1 MSQWI
6 NKQFKNNATTPII
19 VQVSA
24 LADGLPFA
32 PIQLSDRIT
41 QIIATGGTLTHTDD
55 GRAEAHRMRRWIE
68 THFIGKSAAEFYA
81 HNGTVPSAEEMDE
94 AHMAKK
100 RIDLPQVN
108 IVQTIDFSPEAIAD
122 AMKGTPGLIE
132 RIMRRDFSKGSTQ
145 TTKGAASD
153 RKEARAVTVGHPGYE
168 FAPKVGTYWQDRNRP
183 ARFFMVVSTHEC
195 EGHSHVRML
204 RVDNG
209 RGGEYEW
216 MFTTASA
223 WNDLFA
229 PTTAG
234 AVPGSPYAQMAAELY
249 DVSFK
254 PARERRVGM
263 PPELGMGYGETTH
276 PADILEMLTGA
287 KVPEAMRKILDS
299 VVFEGDEQPPAA
311 GERYFSVISGSTYT
325 VIDARRKQDS
335 TDYYVTMERDGD
347 KHRTKFTYRDHA
359 TWLSAWRPVDDEG
372 NARKTVEVELR
383 LDTKDASEALR
394 SVGEQAHAAAEA
406 VMDFREANAE
416 RQLNVIYRELDRKVP
431 GWRNMGAHYENID
444 DVGLALR
451 AIRSINKHMRNY
463 QQIAETSTNEVA
475 KLSDKNREL
484 SSLLGARTRE
494 VDKLKQERG
503 GAWDAAR
510 VRREQDTMREL
521 LRHYALLFVRHHSK
535 TKLKKLLAT
544 LDADTLAGLPQ
555 EHFMLL
561 VTKCEAYSASVDN
574 DEED

>member
-1 MSQWI
+1 MSHHI
-6 NKQFKNNATTPII
+6 EKQFRNTATTPMI
-19 VQVSA
+19 VSVAACIDDNGIVREIHS
-24 LADGLPFA
+24 
-32 PIQLSDRIT
+32 
-41 QIIATGGTLTHTDD
+41 TGGVVGNTDD
-55 GRAEAHRMRRWIE
+55 QRAEQQRMHRWIRE
-68 THFIGKSAAEFYA
+68 TFIGQHSFFFNA
-81 HNGTVPSAEEMDE
+81 HDGTVFSAEKPHRREYPFSQQPE
-94 AHMAKK
+94 IH
-100 RIDLPQVN
+100 IIN
-108 IVQTIDFSPEAIAD
+108 TIDFSPEATAE
-122 AMKGTPGLIE
+122 AMKGMPGLIE
-132 RIMRRDFSKGSTQ
+132 RIMRRDFSKTQ

-234 AVPGSPYAQMAAELY
+234 AVPGNPYAQMAAELH

-254 PARERRVGM
+254 PARSRRVGM
-263 PPELGMGYGETTH
+263 PPELGMGYGLIESLFRDFIENVEFDGT
-276 PADILEMLTGA
+276 
-287 KVPEAMRKILDS
+287 
-299 VVFEGDEQPPAA
+299 EQPPAA
-311 GERYFSVISGSTYT
+311 GERYFSVISGGTYT
-325 VIDARRKQDS
+325 VIDARRKPDS

-347 KHRTKFTYRDHA
+347 GHRTKFTYRDHA
-359 TWLSAWRPVDDEG
+359 TWLATWRPADDEG
-372 NARKTVEVELR
+372 EAREVVEVELR

-394 SVGEQAHAAAEA
+394 NVGEQAHAAAEA
-406 VMDFREANAE
+406 MMDFREVNAE

-463 QQIAETSTNEVA
+463 QQIAETSTNEVG

-484 SSLLGARTRE
+484 SSLLGVRTRE

-510 VRREQDTMREL
+510 VRREQDTMREMM
-521 LRHYALLFVRHHSK
+521 RHYALLFARHHGK
-535 TKLKKLLAT
+535 AALKEALAT
-544 LDADTLAGLPQ
+544 LDADTLLGLPH

-561 VTKCEAYSASVDN
+561 VTKCEAHSAR
-574 DEED
+574 EEV

>member
-1 MSQWI
+1 MSRHTE
-6 NKQFKNNATTPII
+6 KQFTNDATTPMI
-19 VQVSA
+19 VSVAACIDDNGIVRDMHAAGGIVGQN
-24 LADGLPFA
+24 D
-32 PIQLSDRIT
+32 IQ
-41 QIIATGGTLTHTDD
+41 
-55 GRAEAHRMRRWIE
+55 RAEAQRMHRWIRN
-68 THFIGKSAAEFYA
+68 TFVGQHEFFFNA
-81 HNGTVPSAEEMDE
+81 HNGKVPAPSFAENPSAPEI
-94 AHMAKK
+94 H
-100 RIDLPQVN
+100 IIN
-108 IVQTIDFSPEAIAD
+108 TIDFSPDAIAE
-122 AMKGTPGLIE
+122 AMKGTPSLIE

-153 RKEARAVTVGHPGYE
+153 RKEARAVTVGHPDYE

-234 AVPGSPYAQMAAELY
+234 AVPGSPYAQMAAELH

-263 PPELGMGYGETTH
+263 PPELGMGYGLIESLFR
-276 PADILEMLTGA
+276 DFIEN
-287 KVPEAMRKILDS
+287 VPFDGS
-299 VVFEGDEQPPAA
+299 EQPPAA
-311 GERYFSVISGSTYT
+311 GERYFSVISGGTYT

-347 KHRTKFTYRDHA
+347 GHRTKFTYRNHA
-359 TWLSAWRPVDDEG
+359 EWLTVWRPVDDEG
-372 NARKTVEVELR
+372 NPRKVVEVEADCDKTAEHCKQR
-383 LDTKDASEALR
+383 FDNVQNF
-394 SVGEQAHAAAEA
+394 VGVPFEPET
-406 VMDFREANAE
+406 DAE
-416 RQLNVIYRELDRKVP
+416 RHLRIIYRELDRKVP

-444 DVGLALR
+444 EVGLALR
-451 AIRSINKHMRNY
+451 AIRSINKHMLNY
-463 QQIAETSTNEVA
+463 QQIANTATTEVS

-484 SSLLGARTRE
+484 SSLLSVRTRE
-494 VDKLKQERG
+494 LDKLKQERG

-521 LRHYALLFVRHHSK
+521 LRHYALLFVRHHGRA
-535 TKLKKLLAT
+535 TLKRLLAE
-544 LDADTLAGLPQ
+544 LDAETLLGLPH

-561 VTKCEAYSASVDN
+561 VTRCEAHSDRQGG
-574 DEED
+574 

>member
-1 MSQWI
+1 MSHHI
-6 NKQFKNNATTPII
+6 EKQFRNTATTPMI
-19 VQVSA
+19 VSVAACVDEQGIVRE
-24 LADGLPFA
+24 
-32 PIQLSDRIT
+32 IH
-41 QIIATGGTLTHTDD
+41 ATGGVVGTSDD
-55 GRAEAHRMRRWIE
+55 QRAEAQRMHKWIRE
-68 THFIGKSAAEFYA
+68 TFIGQHSFFFNA
-81 HNGTVPSAEEMDE
+81 HDGTVFSAEKPHRREYPFSKQPE
-94 AHMAKK
+94 IH
-100 RIDLPQVN
+100 IIN
-108 IVQTIDFSPEAIAD
+108 TIDFSPDAIAD
-122 AMKGTPGLIE
+122 AMKGTPSLIE
-132 RIMRRDFSKGSTQ
+132 RIMRRDFSKTQ

-216 MFTTASA
+216 IFTTASA

-234 AVPGSPYAQMAAELY
+234 AVPGNPYAQMAAELH

-254 PARERRVGM
+254 PARSRRVGM
-263 PPELGMGYGETTH
+263 PPELGMGYGLIESLFRDFIENVEFDGT
-276 PADILEMLTGA
+276 
-287 KVPEAMRKILDS
+287 
-299 VVFEGDEQPPAA
+299 EQPPAA
-311 GERYFSVISGSTYT
+311 GERYFSVISGGTYT
-325 VIDARRKQDS
+325 VIDARRKPDS

-347 KHRTKFTYRDHA
+347 GHRTKFTYRDHA
-359 TWLSAWRPVDDEG
+359 TWLATWRPADDEG
-372 NARKTVEVELR
+372 EAREVVEVELR

-394 SVGEQAHAAAEA
+394 NVGEQAHAAAEA
-406 VMDFREANAE
+406 MMDFREANAE

-484 SSLLGARTRE
+484 SSLLGVRTRE

-510 VRREQDTMREL
+510 VRREQDTMREMI
-521 LRHYALLFVRHHSK
+521 RHYALLFARHHGK
-535 TKLKKLLAT
+535 AALKEALAS
-544 LDADTLAGLPQ
+544 LDADTLLGLPH

-561 VTKCEAYSASVDN
+561 VTKCEAHSAR
-574 DEED
+574 EEV

>member
-1 MSQWI
+1 MSHHI
-6 NKQFKNNATTPII
+6 EKQFRNTATTPMI
-19 VQVSA
+19 VSVAACVDEQGIVREIHS
-24 LADGLPFA
+24 
-32 PIQLSDRIT
+32 
-41 QIIATGGTLTHTDD
+41 TGGIVGITDD
-55 GRAEAHRMRRWIE
+55 QRAEQQRMHRWIRE
-68 THFIGKSAAEFYA
+68 TFIGQHSFFFNAHDGTVFAAEKPARREYPFSKQPEI
-81 HNGTVPSAEEMDE
+81 HIIN
-94 AHMAKK
+94 
-100 RIDLPQVN
+100 
-108 IVQTIDFSPEAIAD
+108 TIDFSPDAIAE
-122 AMKGTPGLIE
+122 AMKGTPSIIE

-254 PARERRVGM
+254 PARERRVGV
-263 PPELGMGYGETTH
+263 PPELGMGYGLIESLFR
-276 PADILEMLTGA
+276 DFIEN
-287 KVPEAMRKILDS
+287 VPFDGS
-299 VVFEGDEQPPAA
+299 EQPPAA
-311 GERYFSVISGSTYT
+311 GERYFSVISGGTYT

-347 KHRTKFTYRDHA
+347 GHRTKFTYRDHA
-359 TWLSAWRPVDDEG
+359 TWLATWRPADDEG

-394 SVGEQAHAAAEA
+394 SVGEQAHAVAEA
-406 VMDFREANAE
+406 MMDFREANAE

-521 LRHYALLFVRHHSK
+521 LRHYALLFARHHGK
-535 TKLKKLLAT
+535 AKLKELLAT
-544 LDADTLAGLPQ
+544 LDSHNLLGLPQ

-561 VTKCEAYSASVDN
+561 VTKCEAHSAS
-574 DEED
+574 EED